1 METERERERER
12 ERESV
17 KRRPASIE
25 QDADWSNVT
34 SSGRP
39 AANENCERSVASNP
53 TRLFSDS
60 LFVCFFLRF
69 FFVPSSNGIGMGS
82 DWSGK
87 RDTQKKKTNN
97 NKKKHPVS
105 ELGGCGRGKIDFF
118 FFTQTKKRKK
128 ETSAEHENPS
138 AAALDV
144 VGAET
149 TRRRARPE
157 RERERERKRRWMGA
171 LGFCLFVCVCFL
183 CVQIRR
189 KRHRPHG
196 AADGEHKK
204 KREME
209 QKKEKK
215 RRRRR
220 RRRRCANVVKGKV
233 KGDEKKTGPDGRYTK
248 KGRGLHNGGGAE
260 VTEQSEKKETQT

>member
-1 METERERERER
+1 MWRRKERERER

-171 LGFCLFVCVCFL
+171 LGFCLFAFAFYAF
-183 CVQIRR
+183 RFGGR
-189 KRHRPHG
+189 DTARTEPRMESTKKNERWN
-196 AADGEHKK
+196 KK
-204 KREME
+204 K
-209 QKKEKK
+209 KK
-215 RRRRR
+215 
-220 RRRRCANVVKGKV
+220 NVVV
-233 KGDEKKTGPDGRYTK
+233 VVVVVV
-248 KGRGLHNGGGAE
+248 GARM
-260 VTEQSEKKETQT
+260 S

>member
-118 FFTQTKKRKK
+118 FFTQTKKKKKRNVCGTRKSIGGRAGCGGGGDN
-128 ETSAEHENPS
+128 ETES
-138 AAALDV
+138 
-144 VGAET
+144 ET
-149 TRRRARPE
+149 GE
-157 RERERERKRRWMGA
+157 REREREKETMDGRAR
-171 LGFCLFVCVCFL
+171 LLFVCLRLLFMCSDSEEETPPARSRGWRA
-183 CVQIRR
+183 QKKTR
-189 KRHRPHG
+189 
-196 AADGEHKK
+196 DGTK
-204 KREME
+204 KR
-209 QKKEKK
+209 
-215 RRRRR
+215 
-220 RRRRCANVVKGKV
+220 
-233 KGDEKKTGPDGRYTK
+233 KKTSSSSSSSSVRECREG
-248 KGRGLHNGGGAE
+248 E
-260 VTEQSEKKETQT
+260 S